1 MQEEFANY
9 FDDLEL
15 KQTKVCPG
23 SEEYQKNMEALN
35 TSIEKIK
42 KNPFKVTKEKQKIHD
57 GLRDCW
63 FGGMTNNQGFP
74 NGEGMLAYPNK
85 DSFKGTFEVSTIQ
98 GVPYGWG

>member
-9 FDDLEL
+9 FEDLEL
-15 KQTKVCPG
+15 KQAKVFPG

-35 TSIEKIK
+35 TSIAKIK
-42 KNPFKVTKEKQKIHD
+42 KNPFKVTKEKQKISD
-57 GLRDCW
+57 GLRECW

-85 DSFKGTFEVSTIQ
+85 DSFKGTFEVSTECLIWM
-98 GVPYGWG
+98 G

>member
-15 KQTKVCPG
+15 KQDKVCPG
-23 SEEYQKNMEALN
+23 SEEYQKNMEALD

-63 FGGMTNNQGFP
+63 FGGMTNNQGYP

-85 DSFKGTFEVSTIQ
+85 DKFSGTFEVSTYR
-98 GVPYGWG
+98 VFVS

>member
-1 MQEEFANY
+1 MQDEFANY

-15 KQTKVCPG
+15 KQDKVCPG
-23 SEEYQKNMEALN
+23 SEEYQKNMEALD

-57 GLRDCW
+57 GIRECW
-63 FGGMTNNQGFP
+63 FGGMTNNQGYP

-85 DSFKGTFEVSTIQ
+85 DKFSGTFEVST
-98 GVPYGWG
+98 GYLSMS